1 MSSCTVY
8 VVVEGK
14 TEFTF
19 VREMLAPRLGF
30 QKVFLHP
37 IEIGPPGGRGGDVR
51 FARARNDI
59 VRYLK
64 QQSNAHVTTMFDLQ
78 KSFH

>member
-1 MSSCTVY
+1 MSSSTVY
-8 VVVEGK
+8 VVVEGT

-19 VREMLAPRLGF
+19 VRKILAPQLGS

-37 IEIGPPGGRGGDVR
+37 IEIGRPGRRGGDVR
-51 FARARNDI
+51 FARARGDI

-64 QQSNAHVTTMFDLQ
+64 QQSDAYVTTMFDLQ

>member
-1 MSSCTVY
+1 MSSSTVY
-8 VVVEGK
+8 VVVEGL

-19 VREMLAPRLGF
+19 VREILAPELGSR
-30 QKVFLHP
+30 QVFLHP
-37 IEIGPPGGRGGDVR
+37 IEIGRPGHRGGDVR

-64 QQSNAHVTTMFDLQ
+64 QQSDA
-78 KSFH
+78 